1 MQRLTQNIVAV
12 FVVLIV
18 ACIMIPL
25 PTFLLDFMFIVSIT
39 LAMIILITTMY
50 IKGPLD
56 FSIFPAVLLITTILR
71 ISLNISSTRKI
82 LSEGGNAG
90 KVIETFGTFV
100 LQGNA
105 IVGFIVFIIIFIV
118 QFLVITKGTERI
130 AEVTARFTLDAMPGK
145 QMAIDADLS
154 SGLIDEATART
165 RREKIQREADFF
177 GAMDGATKLV
187 KGDNVASIVIAMVNL
202 IAGTVIGMVQ
212 GGMAFSEVLN
222 VYAIATVGDGLVSQI
237 PALMISTATGMIVT
251 RAAAEGNLNE
261 DVKKQFLSQPIV
273 LIMAGAAILCIGI
286 IPGMPKI
293 QILVLAAFL
302 ITMGVMA
309 MRGEKAAKAEGEKAA
324 EGGAPTPEGEEA
336 PISDTEYYRNLDN
349 VYNLI
354 GVEAIE
360 MEFGYSLLP
369 LVDEASGG
377 SFIDRIVIFRKQFA
391 IDMGV
396 VIPTVRLRDN
406 GLINPNQYLIKI
418 KGEEVARGEVLV
430 DYYLALDPG
439 NATGKI
445 EGIDTIEPAF
455 KIPGKWIHE
464 SERELAEVYGYTVID
479 ALSVMVTHLTEVIKT
494 HIHELVSRQ
503 DINVLLENV
512 KKFNPSIV
520 SDVVPSIVT
529 VAELQKILNNLL
541 KEGIPIRDMES
552 ILECIGDHG
561 TMIKDT
567 DMLTEYVRQRLK
579 RTITRKYADGSSI
592 KVITLDQNIENAI
605 LNSVKKNEHGTY
617 LTLDPMVVQKIMES
631 VTVQVEKVKE
641 LFIQPIVL
649 ASPIVRL
656 YFKRLIDQFHPQ
668 LTVLSFNEI
677 DTDIQIQAIGSISL
691 EPQPE
696 QAQAQM

>member
-1 MQRLTQNIVAV
+1 MQKITQNIVAV
-12 FVVLIV
+12 FVVIIV
-18 ACIMIPL
+18 AFIIIPL
-25 PTFLLDFMFIVSIT
+25 PTFLLDFMFIVSISVS
-39 LAMIILITTMY
+39 LVILITTMY

-56 FSIFPAVLLITTILR
+56 FSIFPSLLLITTILR
-71 ISLNISSTRKI
+71 IALNISSTRKI
-82 LSEGGNAG
+82 LGEGGNAG

-212 GGMAFSEVLN
+212 GGMEFTQVLN
-222 VYAIATVGDGLVSQI
+222 IYSIATVGDGLVSQI

-261 DVKKQFLSQPIV
+261 DVKKQFLSQPTV
-273 LIMAGAAILCIGI
+273 LIMAGATILCIGM
-286 IPGMPKI
+286 IPGMPKV
-293 QILVLAAFL
+293 QIIVLAVFL
-302 ITMGVMA
+302 IALGVILL
-309 MRGEKAAKAEGEKAA
+309 RNDKKLKAETETA
-324 EGGAPTPEGEEA
+324 EGPAPSGEEA
-336 PISDTEYYRNLDN
+336 PVSDTDYYRNIDN
-349 VYNLI
+349 VYNLL

-439 NATGKI
+439 NASGKI

-520 SDVVPSIVT
+520 ADVVPNIVS

-617 LTLDPMVVQKIMES
+617 LTLDPAVVQRIMES

-691 EPQPE
+691 EPQEP
-696 QAQAQM
+696 A